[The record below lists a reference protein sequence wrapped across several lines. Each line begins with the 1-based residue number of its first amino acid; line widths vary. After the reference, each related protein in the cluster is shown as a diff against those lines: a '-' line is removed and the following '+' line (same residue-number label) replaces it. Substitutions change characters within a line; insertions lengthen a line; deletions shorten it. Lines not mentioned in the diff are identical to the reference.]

1 MTPKEKA
8 EELVKNFKKNTRAFN
23 ETNGWEDSSYDA
35 KQCALICV
43 YEILIVLENE
53 RVFESID
60 YWEEVKKEIELL

>member
-1 MTPKEKA
+1 MY
-8 EELVKNFKKNTRAFN
+8 V
-23 ETNGWEDSSYDA
+23 A

-60 YWEEVKKEIELL
+60 YWEEVKKEIQAL

>member
-1 MTPKEKA
+1 MTHKEKA
-8 EELVKNFKKNTRAFN
+8 KELVDTYRFALSIPNAPLGEYK
-23 ETNGWEDSSYDA
+23 DSIS

>member
-8 EELVKNFKKNTRAFN
+8 EELFDKMYGITPIREDINLIIQDRNTTK
-23 ETNGWEDSSYDA
+23 E
-35 KQCALICV
+35 CALICV
-43 YEILIVLENE
+43 DEILIVIENE